1 MAEDP
6 KCDKVTFFKPS
17 KAIGGDKP
25 IQTCDVAPIKV
36 PEELREPKDTQAAF
50 EGEPRLRL
58 ISISNQEQTVT
69 CPEYFYEI
77 VDGERRPSEGAPV
90 TVAAGTFTGV
100 VDINTIQA
108 VSAEAVQY
116 IAATAGISRLE
127 EAILRAQ
134 RSDVFEL
141 SAVNIAFI
149 LRIRLSQAEQ
159 LLQLILK
166 EQDVLNAAAISMG
179 KAGLDCIWWNET
191 QQVKCP
197 PDANGAP
204 AASSADDPEAVNSAL
219 VLARTIS
226 SRSGQTAANT
236 LALQQAK
243 AMLNCFYVSA
253 PTTVSCI
260 TRPNR
265 PLPTMENV
273 VTDEEPVREGL
284 AKRVGRYRVE
294 KGRFKSFV
302 SQAAADDQ
310 AYQFALS
317 QLVCFYVNDEIEGE
331 CIDPSA
337 RSRGVDPEYSAP
349 VVANPEEGTPGQ
361 SVTIPKGFFT
371 SDLSTE
377 EANKAAISLRDS
389 LLECCYINDALYLE
403 CPEGSDPVQS
413 AVFSYYVPRGAFT
426 SCVSKEEAD
435 AMARA
440 SAEGALSCTYCN
452 GLVPPSC
459 VPNWVYQASTYGYVV
474 PAPPEGVADEFV
486 YKGKTYKTGDVYVV
500 DLPLDL
506 ADLIDPN
513 TRTAV
518 DVSSWSID
526 ATRGMGKSIICGG
539 ELSQVNQIAENAARI
554 PVGLSSSGEQGAAS
568 CMYKSTRLL
577 IGCAFADPFKYP
589 SGNNIE
595 WADAETSGTPQDLYR
610 VSNQEMEFPAVKP
623 QTYYAT
629 YGTSTY
635 RYYAATPS
643 KDISVDYSSPTPGEY
658 IDLPEGL
665 LTLSLRDI
673 PSAAYDQT
681 DEADAEAVVKQY
693 ADGLVLQMGLGMLTC
708 QYRNPTTAVAC
719 RWEPSY
725 PTMTNPELTEE
736 DYTGSTIW
744 LGDPAA
750 PFWWFGEDKPEF
762 ELIDADSIGYSDPKK
777 PIRIPGYNAS
787 GETPVYE
794 IPTDEFLLP
803 GSPSVADPF
812 IIPAG
817 AVVADSYRKVAQQ
830 INTLASSLLKCRY
843 GNAPLTCNKNNT
855 SSNTLCD
862 CITIGPLGPIKHKSL
877 GSVISEGSDALAMI
891 VFDESV
897 DAATRKALPLV
908 TCKGALLCL
917 CCNTVKYKQIRTKID
932 GRKELPEGDERADCY
947 QDMEIPEC
955 LFTADDAA
963 DADAAADAYA
973 TSTNS
978 AVGGVLGNITGGTT
992 LCDCDKQDPPP
1003 AGEQEAARLVP
1014 QIYVPDNLFSG
1025 CHAARQQAQRDLCNT
1040 MCSNGLFVNVEAKA
1054 KVACCIRTS
1063 CYSTCPTLSYT
1074 LAAGMFS
1081 GRTRGGVIKAAKNFV
1096 QMQCAVLKDSFSA
1109 FRCRKVRVVSRI
1121 RFRKFKSDT
1130 TTEEGQQSA
1139 DPAVCPQGYTT
1150 RVVSLSTET
1159 GTESDSKTW
1168 TLQVVTDKQG
1178 STKQV
1183 YALDTAVLTRW
1194 DGSGDKPDDVY
1205 TLTNADVE
1213 VPIDLFDVENG
1224 QRKAALDIEAL
1235 RHTLQ
1240 TTSCEYILTAKHNP
1254 VEDVTGGVRGIA
1266 VMPNYDKL
1274 HAFPVTTA
1282 IRTLRLHR
1290 SSQSGDGS
1298 TTAYG
1303 GVHIGFSA
1311 YETLSPTTS
1320 TAEAS
1325 AYEIDTVSSSQDNSG
1340 SGGSVTG
1347 TTFLI
1352 RVSADTAAYTLLT
1365 TKSVES
1371 SLQMYSFLRN
1381 KGIKDDEGKDLSPTD
1396 LMTTYTIPDVSDT
1409 DIQPLFYIPDSLV
1422 QVLEVEKLGK
1432 NLGEKAYAFYAK
1444 SPVRTLDVQL
1454 NTGAYILTTDGKNEK
1469 AKVVRPNATLY
1480 LCVTTIT
1487 TLHHSADP
1495 ANDAGLTGDQVTT
1508 ANGDVELSA
1517 IAPLPMPSA
1526 SSSGMA

>member
-36 PEELREPKDTQAAF
+36 PEELREPKDTQAVF

-116 IAATAGISRLE
+116 IAATDGISRLE

-253 PTTVSCI
+253 PTTASCI

-317 QLVCFYVNDEIEGE
+317 QLVCFYVNDEIEGA

-371 SDLSTE
+371 SDISTE

-426 SCVSKEEAD
+426 SCVSKEEAE

-440 SAEGALSCTYCN
+440 SAEGALSCIYCN

-474 PAPPEGVADEFV
+474 PAPPEGVEDEFV

-554 PVGLSSSGEQGAAS
+554 PVGLSSSGAQGTES

-589 SGNNIE
+589 SGNDIE
-595 WADAETSGTPQDLYR
+595 WADAGTSGTPQDLYR
-610 VSNQEMEFPAVKP
+610 VANQEMKFPAVKP

-629 YGTSTY
+629 YDASTY

-673 PSAAYDQT
+673 PGAAYDQT
-681 DEADAEAVVKQY
+681 GEADAEAVVKKY

-719 RWEPSY
+719 RWKPSY
-725 PTMTNPELTEE
+725 PTMADPELKEA
-736 DYTGSTIW
+736 DYAGSAIW

-750 PFWWFGEDKPEF
+750 PFWWFGDEKPEF
-762 ELIDADSIGYSDPKK
+762 ERIDAESLGYSNPKK
-777 PIRIPGYNAS
+777 PIRIPGYN
-787 GETPVYE
+787 GGPIYE
-794 IPTDEFLLP
+794 LPTDEFLLP
-803 GSPSVADPF
+803 GSPSVTDPF

-817 AVVADSYRKVAQQ
+817 AVVADDYRKVAQQ
-830 INTLASSLLKCRY
+830 IATLASSLLKCRY
-843 GNAPLTCNKNNT
+843 GNAPLTCETNKT
-855 SSNTLCD
+855 PSNAFCD
-862 CITIGPLGPIKHKSL
+862 CVAGGKKHRSL
-877 GSVISEGSDALAMI
+877 GSVVSEGSDALAMI
-891 VFDESV
+891 VFDKSIY
-897 DAATRKALPLV
+897 AATQKVLPLV

-917 CCNTVKYKQIRTKID
+917 CCNTIRYKQIRTKID
-932 GRKELPEGDERADCY
+932 GRKEIPEGDERADCY

-955 LFTADDAA
+955 LFTADKAA
-963 DADAAADAYA
+963 EADAAADAYA
-973 TSTNS
+973 NSANS

-1003 AGEQEAARLVP
+1003 AGEKEATRLVP
-1014 QIYVPDNLFSG
+1014 KVYVPDNLFSG
-1025 CHAARQQAQRDLCNT
+1025 CHAARQQAQRDLCTT
-1040 MCSNGLFVNVEAKA
+1040 MCSNGLFINVEAKA

-1081 GRTRGGVIKAAKNFV
+1081 GRTRSGVIGAAKNFV

-1109 FRCRKVRVVSRI
+1109 FRCRKVRIVSRI

-1130 TTEEGQQSA
+1130 TAEGEQPSS
-1139 DPAVCPQGYTT
+1139 DPAVCPRGYIT
-1150 RVVSLSTET
+1150 RVVSLSKETET
-1159 GTESDSKTW
+1159 ESNSKEW

-1183 YALDTAVLTRW
+1183 YALDSAVLTKW
-1194 DGSGDKPDDVY
+1194 DGSGEKPDDVY

-1254 VEDVTGGVRGIA
+1254 VEAVTGGVRGIA
-1266 VMPNYDKL
+1266 VTPNYDKL
-1274 HAFPVTTA
+1274 HAFPVTTDV
-1282 IRTLRLHR
+1282 RTLRVR
-1290 SSQSGDGS
+1290 SSSQSGGGS
-1298 TTAYG
+1298 SEGAGSIPG
-1303 GVHIGFSA
+1303 GVHIWFSV
-1311 YETLSPTTS
+1311 YTTLSPTTS

-1325 AYEIDTVSSSQDNSG
+1325 AYEIDTITTSQE
-1340 SGGSVTG
+1340 GGGTEGGATG
-1347 TTFLI
+1347 PTTFLI
-1352 RVSADTAAYTLLT
+1352 RASNAETAEYTLLT
-1365 TKSVES
+1365 TKSAES
-1371 SLQMYSFLRN
+1371 WQIYSFLRN
-1381 KGIKDDEGKDLSPTD
+1381 TTGIKDDNGNVLSPTD

-1409 DIQPLFYIPDSLV
+1409 DIYPLFYIPDSLV
-1422 QVLEVEKLGK
+1422 QVLEVDKLGT

-1454 NTGAYILTTDGKNEK
+1454 STGAYILTTDVKNEK

-1487 TLHHSADP
+1487 TLHHSKDSAKDQDGNQETKADSP
-1495 ANDAGLTGDQVTT
+1495 
-1508 ANGDVELSA
+1508 VELSA
-1517 IAPLPMPSA
+1517 VAPLSTPS
-1526 SSSGMA
+1526 GPDKK